1 MGGRKTTN
9 EKEIDYRPTTNL
21 WLVVNFPSPGPQAQ
35 VGPKAHGKL
44 EDDFNVVFG
53 CLPRIV
59 HTFLSLGL
67 KARPDSERKG
77 QSESR
82 QPLPFGQQPSVS
94 DERFILF
101 FPFIIAV
108 AWLMADR
115 REVWLVLASGPRPG
129 PTSVSSRETDTN
141 HQRHRGR

>member
-82 QPLPFGQQPSVS
+82 QPLPFGQPIFYNQSMAT
-94 DERFILF
+94 ERKV
-101 FPFIIAV
+101 P
-108 AWLMADR
+108 D
-115 REVWLVLASGPRPG
+115 
-129 PTSVSSRETDTN
+129 
-141 HQRHRGR
+141 H